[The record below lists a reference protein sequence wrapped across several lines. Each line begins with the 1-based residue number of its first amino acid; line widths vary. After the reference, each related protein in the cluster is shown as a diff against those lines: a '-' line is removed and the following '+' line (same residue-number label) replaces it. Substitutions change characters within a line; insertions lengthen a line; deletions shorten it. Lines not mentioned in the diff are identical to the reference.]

1 LNHNDLKEDKSY
13 NAHEEFHK
21 EFCLEHNINS
31 SFKSLF
37 TSSYHNYNE
46 EWYANSG
53 IDSDGSPD
61 MQFNYILKSTDADN
75 TEAIILLIITHLQ

>member
-1 LNHNDLKEDKSY
+1 M
-13 NAHEEFHK
+13 
-21 EFCLEHNINS
+21 
-31 SFKSLF
+31 F

-61 MQFNYILKSTDADN
+61 MQFNYILKSTDAQIN
-75 TEAIILLIITHLQ
+75 EGFNIASINFIASNMRECGFAPECSHH